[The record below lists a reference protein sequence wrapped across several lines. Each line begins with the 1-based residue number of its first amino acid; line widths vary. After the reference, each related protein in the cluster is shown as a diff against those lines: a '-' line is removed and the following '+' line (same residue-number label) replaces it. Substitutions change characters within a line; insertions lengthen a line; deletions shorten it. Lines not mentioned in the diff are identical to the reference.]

1 MPISETYFHAG
12 KELADVM
19 NCSDEKTLQ
28 ALMCMIIYLQA
39 SGMVP
44 TCYSYICLAMAAC
57 TRMGLHRYDSQAK
70 FNAGDRESRKR
81 IFWALR
87 TMEAYITTVLDLPR
101 TLSDGDMDQDFPG
114 ELEEHVARE
123 AEIPGR
129 ICSSVNS
136 VAFANAHTKLL
147 MIMGKFKSFIL
158 GSCKL
163 DSREGGTY
171 LVDYARILEA
181 EKELESWYSELPLDS
196 GLQETPVVRLNM

>member
-1 MPISETYFHAG
+1 
-12 KELADVM
+12 M

-57 TRMGLHRYDSQAK
+57 TRMGLHRSDSQAK
-70 FNAGDRESRKR
+70 FSATDQESRKR

-101 TLSDGDMDQDFPG
+101 TLGDEDMDQDLPV
-114 ELEEHVARE
+114 ELEEHAPRE
-123 AEIPGR
+123 GETPGH
-129 ICSSVNS
+129 ICSSVSS

-147 MIMGKFKSFIL
+147 TIMGKFKRFIL
-158 GSCKL
+158 GSCKV
-163 DSREGGTY
+163 DSKEGGTY
-171 LVDYARILEA
+171 RVDYSRILEA
-181 EKELESWYSELPLDS
+181 EKALESWYQELPLDS
-196 GLQETPVVRLNM
+196 GLQETPVGRLNV